1 MRGLNVFP
9 RMNTSFDLERPISVH
24 ALERAMENGEEIF
37 LVTQREIGV
46 EQPEEKDL
54 YEIGTVARVTQIL
67 RVSDRVLR
75 VMMEGA
81 CRARL
86 KRLWQRE
93 PFCRHR
99 SSSSTSRPPRAIASG
114 RGDAAPDL
122 CQRDGICRARAEIA
136 GRCLRRHFID
146 ERSRLSGRFYRPAAQ
161 PALSGQTGYPRRAA
175 PVAEIAAHER
185 DSAPRDRSY
194 RHGAG
199 H

>member
-1 MRGLNVFP
+1 MEPVTKNLPVIAMRGLNVFP

-86 KRLWQRE
+86 KRRWQRGE
-93 PFCRHR
+93 RTLLSMSC
-99 SSSSTSRPPRAIASG
+99 RPPRAIASG
-114 RGDAAPDL
+114 RRR
-122 CQRDGICRARAEIA
+122 CCAR
-136 GRCLRRHFID
+136 
-146 ERSRLSGRFYRPAAQ
+146 P
-161 PALSGQTGYPRRAA
+161 T
-175 PVAEIAAHER
+175 PV
-185 DSAPRDRSY
+185 
-194 RHGAG
+194 
-199 H
+199 

>member
-1 MRGLNVFP
+1 MEPVTKNLPVIAMRGLNVFP

-75 VMMEGA
+75 VMMEA
-81 CRARL
+81 RAAPASSGCGSASR
-86 KRLWQRE
+86 
-93 PFCRHR
+93 FCRRR

-114 RGDAAPDL
+114 RRR
-122 CQRDGICRARAEIA
+122 CCARPTQA
-136 GRCLRRHFID
+136 
-146 ERSRLSGRFYRPAAQ
+146 
-161 PALSGQTGYPRRAA
+161 
-175 PVAEIAAHER
+175 
-185 DSAPRDRSY
+185 
-194 RHGAG
+194 
-199 H
+199 

>member
-1 MRGLNVFP
+1 MEPVTKNLPVIAMRGLNVFP

-81 CRARL
+81 CRAASSGCGSASR
-86 KRLWQRE
+86 
-93 PFCRHR
+93 FCRRR
-99 SSSSTSRPPRAIASG
+99 SSSSMSRPPRAIASG
-114 RGDAAPDL
+114 RRR
-122 CQRDGICRARAEIA
+122 CCARPT
-136 GRCLRRHFID
+136 
-146 ERSRLSGRFYRPAAQ
+146 PA
-161 PALSGQTGYPRRAA
+161 
-175 PVAEIAAHER
+175 
-185 DSAPRDRSY
+185 
-194 RHGAG
+194 
-199 H
+199 

>member
-1 MRGLNVFP
+1 MEPVTKNLPVIAMRGLNVFP

-86 KRLWQRE
+86 KRLSR
-93 PFCRHR
+93 FCRRR

-114 RGDAAPDL
+114 RKR
-122 CQRDGICRARAEIA
+122 CCARPT
-136 GRCLRRHFID
+136 
-146 ERSRLSGRFYRPAAQ
+146 PA
-161 PALSGQTGYPRRAA
+161 
-175 PVAEIAAHER
+175 
-185 DSAPRDRSY
+185 
-194 RHGAG
+194 
-199 H
+199 

>member
-1 MRGLNVFP
+1 MEPVTKNLPVIAMRGLNVFP

-86 KRLWQRE
+86 KRLCASR
-93 PFCRHR
+93 FCRRR
-99 SSSSTSRPPRAIASG
+99 SSSSTSRPPRATASG
-114 RGDAAPDL
+114 RRR
-122 CQRDGICRARAEIA
+122 CCARPT
-136 GRCLRRHFID
+136 
-146 ERSRLSGRFYRPAAQ
+146 PA
-161 PALSGQTGYPRRAA
+161 
-175 PVAEIAAHER
+175 
-185 DSAPRDRSY
+185 
-194 RHGAG
+194 
-199 H
+199 

>member
-1 MRGLNVFP
+1 MEPVTKNLPVIAMRGLNVFP

-86 KRLWQRE
+86 KRLWSR
-93 PFCRHR
+93 FCRRR

-114 RGDAAPDL
+114 RKR
-122 CQRDGICRARAEIA
+122 CCARPT
-136 GRCLRRHFID
+136 
-146 ERSRLSGRFYRPAAQ
+146 PA
-161 PALSGQTGYPRRAA
+161 
-175 PVAEIAAHER
+175 
-185 DSAPRDRSY
+185 
-194 RHGAG
+194 
-199 H
+199 

>member
-1 MRGLNVFP
+1 MEPVTKNLPVIAMRGLNVFP

-86 KRLWQRE
+86 KRLGRR
-93 PFCRHR
+93 FCRRR
-99 SSSSTSRPPRAIASG
+99 SSSSMSRPPRAIASG
-114 RGDAAPDL
+114 RRR
-122 CQRDGICRARAEIA
+122 CCARPT
-136 GRCLRRHFID
+136 
-146 ERSRLSGRFYRPAAQ
+146 PA
-161 PALSGQTGYPRRAA
+161 
-175 PVAEIAAHER
+175 
-185 DSAPRDRSY
+185 
-194 RHGAG
+194 
-199 H
+199 

>member
-1 MRGLNVFP
+1 MEPVTKNLPVIAMRGLNVFP

-81 CRARL
+81 CCGSASR
-86 KRLWQRE
+86 
-93 PFCRHR
+93 FCRRR
-99 SSSSTSRPPRAIASG
+99 SSSSMSRPPRAIASG
-114 RGDAAPDL
+114 RRR
-122 CQRDGICRARAEIA
+122 CCARPT
-136 GRCLRRHFID
+136 
-146 ERSRLSGRFYRPAAQ
+146 PA
-161 PALSGQTGYPRRAA
+161 
-175 PVAEIAAHER
+175 
-185 DSAPRDRSY
+185 
-194 RHGAG
+194 
-199 H
+199 